1 MEWPKNLMSTT
12 AAPTPATTTPAATTQ
27 ASVTPA
33 ATEQAAATQAA
44 MASSFTEKL
53 AVGMDDLMEAWES
66 AIESPLNVPVLVEA
80 IKDLDELSTEVAN
93 DNNIPEH
100 NTMRLLDQFLTQLLT
115 LDNVTVMDFV
125 HTKLVNM
132 GEGQES
138 VKKDKWS
145 YPETYH

>member
-1 MEWPKNLMSTT
+1 MFQVCCEAKQPW
-12 AAPTPATTTPAATTQ
+12 PATTTAAATTQ

-53 AVGMDDLMEAWES
+53 AIGMNDLMEAWES
-66 AIESPLNVPVLVEA
+66 AIDSPLNVPVLVEA
-80 IKDLDELSTEVAN
+80 IKDLEELSTEVAN

-100 NTMRLLDQFLTQLLT
+100 NTMRLLCQFLTQFLT

-138 VKKDKWS
+138 AEKINGHIPK
-145 YPETYH
+145 PIN